1 METEKPKKLEN
12 LTEQDIQDWAS
23 WALEQAKNID
33 KEEEARKE
41 EAALRLKK
49 AWKRYHAGYGNHPFA
64 KGKLIP

>member
-49 AWKRYHAGYGNHPFA
+49 HGNDTMQA
-64 KGKLIP
+64 TETTRLRREN